1 MKRAIIDIG
10 TNSVRLLEAIK
21 GEETGA
27 WQVVRKEINSSRL
40 GESMSDDNLLA
51 EGAKARTLQAIRE
64 FVVMAQ
70 LDGFSDIQG
79 YGTSVMRDA
88 TNGGEFA
95 DMITEVTGVPIRI
108 LSGREEAFYSYIGA
122 AGTSG
127 LLTSVVDIGGGST
140 EVCIGFGYD
149 IGMRYSLSLIHI

>member
-51 EGAKARTLQAIRE
+51 EGARERTLQAIRE

-70 LDGFSDIQG
+70 LDGFRI
-79 YGTSVMRDA
+79 YRVM
-88 TNGGEFA
+88 
-95 DMITEVTGVPIRI
+95 V
-108 LSGREEAFYSYIGA
+108 
-122 AGTSG
+122 
-127 LLTSVVDIGGGST
+127 
-140 EVCIGFGYD
+140 
-149 IGMRYSLSLIHI
+149 HQ